1 MKRDVKRR
9 GVKLILLFLA
19 LWVLVP
25 LGVSFLRYTPPKW
38 SWSQAPR
45 DSTGLAPDPATY
57 RAAVV
62 QVYAARA
69 FNWRGIFAIHPWISI
84 KRENAEGYTRYDV
97 VGWGGG
103 TKVRENYG
111 PADGLWY
118 GAEPELLADFRG
130 ADAAALID
138 RIEAAVAT
146 YPFKDIYRTWPGP
159 NSNTFLAHIARSVP
173 EMRLDLPANAIG
185 KDYRPWHEPF
195 AAAPSG
201 TGFQVSLV
209 GLAGITVGLEEG
221 IEVNLLSL
229 SFGIDFR
236 APALRL
242 PGVGRLGVPE
252 AAATP
257 PGN

>member
-1 MKRDVKRR
+1 MKLLL
-9 GVKLILLFLA
+9 LILA
-19 LWVLVP
+19 LWVLAP
-25 LGVSFLRYTPPKW
+25 LAVSFLRYTPPKW

-45 DSTGLAPDPATY
+45 HSTGLAPNPAAH

-84 KRENAEGYTRYDV
+84 KPEDADSYTRYDV

-103 TKVRENYG
+103 SKVRENYG

-130 ADAAALID
+130 AEAAALIS
-138 RIEAAVAT
+138 RIEAAVAS
-146 YPFKDIYRTWPGP
+146 YPFRDVYRTWPGP
-159 NSNTFLAHIARSVP
+159 NSNTFLAHIARNVP

-185 KDYRPWHEPF
+185 KDYRPWYEPF
-195 AAAPSG
+195 SAAPSG
-201 TGFQVSLV
+201 TGFQLSLI
-209 GLAGITVGLEEG
+209 GLAGLTVGLEEG
-221 IEVNLLSL
+221 VEVNLLSL

-236 APALRL
+236 SPALRL
-242 PGVGRLGVPE
+242 PGLGRLGVPQAV
-252 AAATP
+252 AASTS
-257 PGN
+257 G